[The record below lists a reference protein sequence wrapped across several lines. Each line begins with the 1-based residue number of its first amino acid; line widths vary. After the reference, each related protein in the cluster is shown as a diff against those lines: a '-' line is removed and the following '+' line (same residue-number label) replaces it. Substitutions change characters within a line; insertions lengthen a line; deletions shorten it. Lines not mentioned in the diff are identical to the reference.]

1 MNRRDTLLSLLLA
14 GVCTAGQAN
23 TPAASAPWA
32 AIAPLVAGT
41 YAGQCG
47 ERPGTAGTPGS
58 ITIDADGKA
67 RAPGITFD
75 PRDSQLMEF
84 WRGHE
89 GKTVQTKVVLRA
101 QYEEAYFLLLPE
113 NGGYSAA
120 LKEGERTLGCAGV
133 AAPARLN
140 AQPLALSL
148 APLLDASRTIEC
160 RTGAEAPPRNAL
172 FRLARGKVQLGDRT
186 FDLTRPGTETLS
198 VGKGRG
204 MQYGF
209 ELNDGRAFTVLY
221 DVRGGVKGAALY
233 EHGEPVLGCGSDE

>member
-14 GVCTAGQAN
+14 GVCTAGQAG
-23 TPAASAPWA
+23 TAKMAHPWS
-32 AIAPLVAGT
+32 AIAPLVAGA
-41 YAGQCG
+41 YSGICG
-47 ERPGTAGTPGS
+47 ERPGGADKPGK
-58 ITIDADGKA
+58 ITVDADGKA
-67 RAPGITFD
+67 RAPGMMFD
-75 PRDSQLMEF
+75 PRDSQLMEL
-84 WRGHE
+84 WRGRE
-89 GKTVQTKVVLRA
+89 GKTVQSKVVLRA
-101 QYEEAYFLLLPE
+101 EYEAAYFILLPD
-113 NGGYSAA
+113 NGAYSAA
-120 LKEGERTLGCAGV
+120 LKEGEQTLGCDGV

-140 AQPLALSL
+140 GQPLALSL

-160 RTGAEAPPRNAL
+160 RTGAEAPPRDAL

-186 FDLTRPGTETLS
+186 FDLTQPGTETLS